1 MLTIILSAFTWV
13 VMQAKK
19 HKEWFAIIGILL
31 FAVVLIAVFRSCRT
45 KPMPEIDQEKVVK
58 IQRAI
63 ETENRAEMEKQA
75 AEIKAKQ
82 AVIDEELDGNIK
94 AAEEAETK
102 AKADIRKMT
111 DAELK
116 AFLLRKI
123 NQ

>member
-1 MLTIILSAFTWV
+1 MLTILLSAFSWI

-19 HKEWFAIIGILL
+19 HKEWFAIIGILI
-31 FAVVLIAVFRSCRT
+31 FAVALIAVFRSCRT

-63 ETENRAEMEKQA
+63 EAENRAEMEKQA

-82 AVIDEELDGNIK
+82 EIIDEELDGNIK
-94 AAEEAETK
+94 AAEEAEAK

-116 AFLLRKI
+116 AYLLERI
-123 NQ
+123 NR